1 MTAANKVL
9 KGLAIAFAGV
19 VLLVCGLPLLLI
31 LDDDQ
36 AASASCPLTGTPSA
50 AAAAG
55 RFSPLG
61 TWDKDQVAN
70 AATIVA
76 VGKQQGLPAR
86 GWVIAVGTAMQESQL
101 ENLGHLGERNDH
113 DSQGL
118 FQQRPSQGWGTVSQI
133 RDPVHASTTFYAALQ
148 RVPRWETLPLTVA
161 AQKVQRSAFPDHYA
175 KWEDDAEKLVA
186 HVAGVTT
193 ISELPGASLAECEAP
208 AQVSAQGWV
217 RPVDAPVGSPYG
229 PRNGR
234 LHAGVDL
241 SSKRNTVI
249 RAASGGKVLWS
260 GCDPGTGNCNVD
272 GSPQTSGCGFYVD
285 ILHADEVGTRYC
297 HLVREPDVA
306 EGDTVNAGDQIGL
319 MGTSGRSSGVH
330 LHFEVH
336 LQVCGGDGKACD
348 LAKDNSTDP
357 VQFMR
362 DVAKAPLSEKL

>member
-1 MTAANKVL
+1 MRKGPTIAA
-9 KGLAIAFAGV
+9 
-19 VLLVCGLPLLLI
+19 
-31 LDDDQ
+31 
-36 AASASCPLTGTPSA
+36 
-50 AAAAG
+50 
-55 RFSPLG
+55 
-61 TWDKDQVAN
+61 

-76 VGKQQGLPAR
+76 VLVLVSVGVYVNVRSVTGQLALPTFTPECRVTAQGQVDMDAAQLANAAT
-86 GWVIAVGTAMQESQL
+86 IAAVGVRRRMPERAVVVALATALQESSL
-101 ENLGHLGERNDH
+101 ENIPYGDR
-113 DSQGL
+113 DSVGL